1 MVASLDVAVMCTS
14 RARLSII
21 SLRIRRSATVCMH
34 ALQRRL
40 QRVRHAR
47 RCRSRMLGSV
57 LQGMAR
63 DKRMAKEARANRLT
77 ERVSVDACADVFRWA
92 SCGKSF

>member
-1 MVASLDVAVMCTS
+1 
-14 RARLSII
+14 
-21 SLRIRRSATVCMH
+21 VCMH

-47 RCRSRMLGSV
+47 RSRSKVLGSV
-57 LQGMAR
+57 LPGMAR
-63 DKRMAKEARANRLT
+63 DKRMAKEARTDRLT

-92 SCGKSF
+92 SREKSF

>member
-1 MVASLDVAVMCTS
+1 
-14 RARLSII
+14 
-21 SLRIRRSATVCMH
+21 
-34 ALQRRL
+34 
-40 QRVRHAR
+40 
-47 RCRSRMLGSV
+47 
-57 LQGMAR
+57 MAR